1 VSAPADTQGSGHAHG
16 SMRAL
21 TLGAVGVVFGDIGT
35 SPLYTMQ
42 EAFGEDYGL
51 RATDANVLG
60 VLSLAFWAL
69 MLVVSLKYV
78 TITLRADNKGEG
90 GIMALMALV
99 QRSLPIASD
108 TGYIVGILGIFG
120 AALFFGDGVITPAIS
135 VLGAVEGL
143 EVLAPQLEQYV
154 VPTAIAILIGL
165 FMIQRHGT
173 ERIGKSFGPIM
184 LLWFTTLGVLGVY
197 NLVQAPGVLKAINPA
212 WAVQFFMAHGAHAI
226 FVLGA
231 VVLAVTGGEALY
243 ADMGHFGRHPIRL
256 GWWCVALPALVL
268 NYFGQG
274 ALLLEVPAAAQNP
287 FYRMAPAWALVPL
300 IVLATAAA
308 VIASQAVISGAFS
321 VARAAMQLG
330 YLPRLEVR
338 HTSDTTIGQVYV
350 PAINRLLLVVIVGLV
365 LGFQTVDN
373 LASAYGVSVAGTMLI
388 DTLLLIL
395 LMRSRWL
402 VAQSWITL
410 FGVVFVTVD
419 LAFLIAN
426 GAKFFEGAWFPLAL
440 GVVVFTLMR
449 TWRRGRQL
457 LVEEVR
463 REMITL
469 DTFLRS
475 LEAQPPVRVAG
486 TAVFMT
492 AANDKVPLAL
502 LHNLKHNKVLH
513 ERNIL
518 LTVETVPSPRADA
531 AEQVVI
537 TDLGRGF
544 YRLGLRYG
552 FMEDPDVP
560 RSLSRAGDHGLPF
573 DIEDTTFLASRE
585 TIVASAHKGM
595 PLWRDKLFA
604 LMARNTVS
612 ATTFFKIPGNRLV
625 ELGTQV
631 EI

>member
-1 VSAPADTQGSGHAHG
+1 MSTATGSSESGHAHG
-16 SMRAL
+16 SVRTLA
-21 TLGAVGVVFGDIGT
+21 LGAIGVVFGDIGT
-35 SPLYTMQ
+35 SPLYTMK

-51 RATDANVLG
+51 RATDHNVLG
-60 VLSLAFWAL
+60 ILSLVFWSL

-78 TITLRADNKGEG
+78 TVIMRADNKGEG
-90 GIMALMALV
+90 GIMSLMALV
-99 QRSLPIASD
+99 QRSLPIASE
-108 TGYIVGILGIFG
+108 TSYFIGILGIFG
-120 AALFFGDGVITPAIS
+120 AALFFGDGVITPAMT
-135 VLGAVEGL
+135 VLSAVEGL
-143 EVLAPQLEQYV
+143 KIASPQFARYV
-154 VPTAIAILIGL
+154 VPVTIGIIIGL
-165 FMIQRHGT
+165 FMLQRHGT
-173 ERIGKSFGPIM
+173 ERVGKLFGPVM
-184 LLWFTTLGVLGVY
+184 MVWFLVLAVLGVAGIIEQPK
-197 NLVQAPGVLKAINPA
+197 VMQALNPY
-212 WAVQFFMAHGAHAI
+212 WGLHFFFAHGWHSLL
-226 FVLGA
+226 VLGA

-243 ADMGHFGRHPIRL
+243 ADMGHFGRVPIRAA
-256 GWWCVALPALVL
+256 WWYVVLPALVL

-274 ALLLEVPAAAQNP
+274 ALLLDHPAAAENP
-287 FYRMAPAWALVPL
+287 FYKMAPAWALGPL
-300 IVLATAAA
+300 IGLATVAA

-321 VARAAMQLG
+321 VARQAIQLG
-330 YLPRLEVR
+330 YLPRLELK

-350 PAINRLLLVVIVGLV
+350 PWINRTLMLVVIALV
-365 LGFQTVDN
+365 IGFGSSDK
-373 LASAYGVSVAGTMLI
+373 LASAYGVSVTGTMLI
-388 DTLLLIL
+388 DTLLLIV

-402 VAQSWITL
+402 VAARWVFL
-410 FGVVFVTVD
+410 FGVTFLVIDT
-419 LAFLIAN
+419 AFLLAN
-426 GAKFFEGAWFPLAL
+426 GAKFMEGAWFPLAL
-440 GVVVFTLMR
+440 GVAVFTLMR

-463 REMITL
+463 REMLTL

-475 LEAQPPVRVAG
+475 LEAMPPVRVTG

-513 ERNIL
+513 ARNIL

-531 AEQVVI
+531 AEQVVV

-544 YRLGLRYG
+544 FRLGLRYG

-560 RSLSRAGDHGLPF
+560 RSLAHAGDHGLPF
-573 DIEDTTFLASRE
+573 DIEDTTFFASRE
-585 TIVASAHKGM
+585 TLIASAHKGM

>member
-1 VSAPADTQGSGHAHG
+1 MSAAADTHDSGHAHG
-16 SMRAL
+16 SPRAL
-21 TLGAVGVVFGDIGT
+21 ALGAIGVVFGDIGT
-35 SPLYTMQ
+35 SPLYTMK

-51 RATDANVLG
+51 KAMDQNVLG
-60 VLSLAFWAL
+60 ILSLVFWSL

-78 TITLRADNKGEG
+78 TVIMRADNKGEG
-90 GIMALMALV
+90 GIMSLMALV
-99 QRSLPIASD
+99 QRSLPIASE
-108 TGYIVGILGIFG
+108 TGYVVGVLGIFG
-120 AALFFGDGVITPAIS
+120 AALFFGDGVITPAMT
-135 VLGAVEGL
+135 VLSAVEGL
-143 EVLAPQLEQYV
+143 KVLEPHFDQYV
-154 VPTAIAILIGL
+154 VPVTIGIIIGL
-165 FMIQRHGT
+165 FMLQRHGT
-173 ERIGKSFGPIM
+173 ERVGKLFGPVM
-184 LLWFTTLGVLGVY
+184 MLWFVSLAVMGVAGIVAQPK
-197 NLVQAPGVLKAINPA
+197 VMQALNPYWGLHFFFSHGWHSVL
-212 WAVQFFMAHGAHAI
+212 
-226 FVLGA
+226 VLGA

-243 ADMGHFGRHPIRL
+243 ADMGHFGRVPIRL
-256 GWWCVALPALVL
+256 AWWYVVLPALIL

-274 ALLLEVPAAAQNP
+274 ALLLDHPAASENP
-287 FYRMAPAWALVPL
+287 FYRLAPDWALGPL
-300 IVLATAAA
+300 IGLATVAA

-321 VARAAMQLG
+321 VARQAIQLG
-330 YLPRLEVR
+330 YLPRLELK

-350 PAINRLLLVVIVGLV
+350 PWINRTLMLIVIALV
-365 LGFQTVDN
+365 LGFRSSDN
-373 LASAYGVSVAGTMLI
+373 LASAYGVSVTGTMLI
-388 DTLLLIL
+388 DTLLLIV

-402 VAQSWITL
+402 VAARWVFL
-410 FGVVFVTVD
+410 FAVAFLVID

-426 GAKFFEGAWFPLAL
+426 GAKFMEGAWFPLAL
-440 GVVVFTLMR
+440 GLLVFTLMR

-463 REMITL
+463 REMLTL

-475 LEAQPPVRVAG
+475 LESHPPVRVTG

-518 LTVETVPSPRADA
+518 LTVETVPSPRAEA
-531 AEQVVI
+531 HEQVVV

-544 YRLGLRYG
+544 WRLGLRYG

-560 RSLSRAGDHGLPF
+560 RSLSRCGDHGLPF
-573 DIEDTTFLASRE
+573 QLEDTTFFASRE
-585 TIVASAHKGM
+585 TLVASAHKGM
-595 PLWRDKLFA
+595 PMWRDKLFA
-604 LMARNTVS
+604 LMSRNTVS